1 MKIIRGK
8 AASAGLAIGTL
19 LWLERREIQTEKR
32 GVIDPEAEVRRF
44 FAAREKAIAELIQL
58 EQQTREKLGEENAL
72 LFEIHRM
79 MLLDE
84 DYEDSVC
91 AIIRDAHTGAEHAVE
106 QTAET
111 FAAGFAAMEDA
122 YMQARAADV
131 RDASRG
137 LLEQLA
143 GGAGDEILPEQA
155 GIYAAADFSP
165 SETARFDRENVW
177 ALVTEGGAETGHAAI
192 FARTMGLPAVMGLGV
207 GLKEWNGAAVIV
219 DGDEG
224 LVITEP
230 DEETLRRYH
239 MRSAAQSAAKLR
251 LDAVRGVP
259 SITRDGQ
266 RVELCANIGS
276 VSDATTAL
284 ENDAEGVGLFRSEF
298 LYLQESDYPSEETQ
312 YAAYKAVCEKFS
324 PRRVIIRTLDIGADK
339 QAAYFG
345 LEKEENPALG
355 YRAIRICLDRTEVFK
370 TQLRA
375 LLRAGAHGR
384 LAIMLPMIT
393 APWEAEAARALL
405 EEAKRELLA
414 AGKAHATDVELGI
427 MIETPA
433 AAMVSDKL
441 AKAADFFSVGTNDL
455 TQYSLAIDR
464 QNSRLGR
471 YLDKHHLG
479 LLRLIRRA
487 ADSIHKEG
495 KWIGV
500 CGELAADKGLTEL
513 FLAMGIDELSMAPAA
528 ILPLRAHIRSLDLT
542 GRREALLEALDWD

>member
-19 LWLERREIQTEKR
+19 FWLERREIQTEKR
-32 GVIDPEAEVRRF
+32 GVADPEAEVQRF
-44 FAAREKAIAELIQL
+44 FAARKKAIAELTRL
-58 EQQTREKLGEENAL
+58 EQHTREKLGEENAL

-84 DYEDSVC
+84 DYEDSIC
-91 AIIRDAHTGAEHAVE
+91 AIIRKERACAEYAVE
-106 QTAET
+106 QTAQT
-111 FAAGFAAMEDA
+111 FAAGFAAMEDS

-131 RDASRG
+131 RDVSRG

-143 GGAGDEILPEQA
+143 GGAGSGIPAQA
-155 GIYAAADFSP
+155 GIYAAEDFSP
-165 SETARFDRENVW
+165 SETARFDREKVW
-177 ALVTEGGAETGHAAI
+177 ALITEGGAETGHAAI
-192 FARTMGLPAVMGLGV
+192 FARTIGLPAVMGLGG

-219 DGDEG
+219 DGNEG
-224 LVITEP
+224 LVIAEP
-230 DEETLRRYH
+230 DEETLRRY
-239 MRSAAQSAAKLR
+239 RAQSAAQSAAKLQ
-251 LDAVRGVP
+251 LDALRGLP

-276 VSDATTAL
+276 VSDASPAL

-298 LYLQESDYPSEETQ
+298 LYLQESDYPSEERQ
-312 YAAYKAVCEKFS
+312 YAAYRAVCEQFS
-324 PRRVIIRTLDIGADK
+324 PKRVIIRTLDIGADK
-339 QAAYFG
+339 QADYFG

-375 LLRAGAHGR
+375 LLRASAHGR
-384 LAIMLPMIT
+384 LAIMLPMVT
-393 APWEAEAARALL
+393 APWEVEAARALL
-405 EEAKRELLA
+405 EEAKRELIA
-414 AGKAHATDVELGI
+414 EGKAYAPDVELGI

-433 AAMVSDKL
+433 AAMVSDRLSKT
-441 AKAADFFSVGTNDL
+441 ADFFSVGTNDL

-464 QNSRLGR
+464 QNSRLDR
-471 YLDKHHLG
+471 YLDKRHPG

-487 ADSIHKEG
+487 AESIHKEG
-495 KWIGV
+495 KWIGI
-500 CGELAADKGLTEL
+500 CGELAADKELTEL

-542 GRREALLEALDWD
+542 GRREALLQALDWD

>member
-8 AASAGLAIGTL
+8 AASAGLAIGEL
-19 LWLERREIQTEKR
+19 FWLERREIQTEKR
-32 GVIDPEAEVRRF
+32 GVADPEAEVRRF
-44 FAAREKAIAELIQL
+44 FVAREKAIAALTRL

-79 MLLDE
+79 MLLDG
-84 DYEDSVC
+84 DYEDSIC
-91 AIIRDAHTGAEHAVE
+91 AIIRNERTGAEYAVE
-106 QTAET
+106 QTAQA

-131 RDASRG
+131 RDVSRG
-137 LLEQLA
+137 LLEQLSGSA
-143 GGAGDEILPEQA
+143 GGGIPEQA

-165 SETARFDRENVW
+165 SETARFDREKVR
-177 ALVTEGGAETGHAAI
+177 ALITEGGAETGHAAI
-192 FARTMGLPAVMGLGV
+192 FARTMGLPAVMGLGA
-207 GLKEWNGAAVIV
+207 GLKEWNGVVVIV
-219 DGDEG
+219 DGNEG
-224 LVITEP
+224 LVIAEP

-239 MRSAAQSAAKLR
+239 TRSVAQSAAKLQ
-251 LDAVRGVP
+251 LDALRGVP

-276 VSDATTAL
+276 VSDATPAL

-298 LYLQESDYPSEETQ
+298 LYLQESNYPSEETQ
-312 YAAYKAVCEKFS
+312 YAAYKSVCEKFS

-339 QAAYFG
+339 QADYFD
-345 LEKEENPALG
+345 LKKEENPALG

-384 LAIMLPMIT
+384 LAVMLPMIT
-393 APWEAEAARALL
+393 APWEVEAARALL
-405 EEAKRELLA
+405 EEAKRELSA
-414 AGKAHATDVELGI
+414 EGKAYAPDVELGI

-433 AAMVSDKL
+433 AAMISDRL
-441 AKAADFFSVGTNDL
+441 AKTADFFSVGTNDL

-464 QNSRLGR
+464 QNNRLDR
-471 YLDKHHLG
+471 YLDKRHLG
-479 LLRLIRRA
+479 LLRLIRLA

-495 KWIGV
+495 KWIGI
-500 CGELAADKGLTEL
+500 CGELAADKELIEL

-528 ILPLRAHIRSLDLT
+528 ILPLRAYVRSLDLT
-542 GRREALLEALDWD
+542 GRREALLQALDWD